1 MTDDVKQEFDA
12 ARIKHLLFKSKLR
25 SFLYGSNTAEGPIRD
40 PDLCSLGQWINQY
53 ALKVYAHLPE
63 SRELDRVHRK
73 IHAEANRLMDL
84 RLNGRSDEATAGLGQ
99 INQLADQIVVL
110 LHTLEASLQAR

>member
-1 MTDDVKQEFDA
+1 MSDDTKQEFDA

-40 PDLCSLGQWINQY
+40 PDLCSLGQWINQRVLL
-53 ALKVYAHLPE
+53 AYAHLPE
-63 SRELDRVHRK
+63 SRELDQVHRH
-73 IHAEANRLMDL
+73 IHTEANRLMDL
-84 RLNGRSDEATAGLGQ
+84 RLSGRSDEATAGLGQ

-110 LHTLEASLQAR
+110 LHTLEASVQAH